1 MLRHTHTWPWVLPYA
16 THTHEPWVLPYPTH
30 THGLWVLPYATHT
43 HGHWVLPYTTHTWAL
58 GTPSLLSFPLVPGD
72 ADGASFTRGKNA
84 SVASSPGIPSVAS
97 SPGIPTVASPPG
109 IYVGDTKEGNREDVR
124 TSKEMQDKA
133 P

>member
-1 MLRHTHTWPWVLPYA
+1 MLRKHEHEHVINVTPHTHMALGTPLR
-16 THTHEPWVLPYPTH
+16 H
-30 THGLWVLPYATHT
+30 
-43 HGHWVLPYTTHTWAL
+43 THTWAL